1 MVTDVCSLKDQVG
14 LKTIG
19 AHVVIQE
26 ALQVEDMQGKVTGNR
41 WIRTT
46 LNLELLSVG
55 QSGG

>member
-19 AHVVIQE
+19 ALVVVQE